1 VRPPLAGTETIAA
14 TITITIATTI
24 TITTRDHEQARNE
37 CALILHKSMGSGQ
50 RIPLVILSQ
59 RSVLPEIQLSTFSAE
74 SKAAIVHIVIVR
86 HREILSQRARIL
98 KTWHLIIH
106 LHFKHSHVLL
116 LSSDYTFIVLNR
128 GGC

>member
-24 TITTRDHEQARNE
+24 TTTRDHEQARTE

-86 HREILSQRARIL
+86 HREILSQRA
-98 KTWHLIIH
+98 
-106 LHFKHSHVLL
+106 
-116 LSSDYTFIVLNR
+116 
-128 GGC
+128 